1 MKLVNRKK
9 DMILSILDNY
19 FQSEETRNPVFIKCH
34 FQGGSRP

>member
-19 FQSEETRNPVFIKCH
+19 FQSEKPEVPYL
-34 FQGGSRP
+34 